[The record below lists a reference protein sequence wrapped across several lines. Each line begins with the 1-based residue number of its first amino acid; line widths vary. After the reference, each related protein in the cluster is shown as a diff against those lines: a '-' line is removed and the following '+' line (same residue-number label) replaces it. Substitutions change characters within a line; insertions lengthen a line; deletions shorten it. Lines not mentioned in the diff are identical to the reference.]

1 MSLILGSKRAL
12 FDHYIVESKLNV
24 DAFEITKE
32 EDASQEKGSVSLR
45 GAGTGAIKVTY
56 KPSGISSQ
64 YRDGVVPPPWLQF
77 DLDHKGNFFKTH

>member
-12 FDHYIVESKLNV
+12 FDHYIVESKLNI

-32 EDASQEKGSVSLR
+32 EDASQEKGPVSLR
-45 GAGTGAIKVTY
+45 GTGTGTIKVTY

-77 DLDHKGNFFKTH
+77 DLDLKGNFFKTH